1 MTKGDLIGAVAA
13 KCGLSKKD
21 VEGVL
26 EEAFAEI
33 KKGVKKE
40 GKVAYPDFGTFKVA
54 KRKARMGI
62 NPKTKQK
69 IQIKASKKVAFRAS
83 KELKESV

>member
-21 VEGVL
+21 VENVL
-26 EEAFAEI
+26 NEAFAEI

-40 GKVAYPDFGTFKVA
+40 GKVAYPDFGTFKIA

-62 NPKTKQK
+62 NPKTKQA
-69 IQIKASKKVAFRAS
+69 IQIKASKTVRFKPAPTFKKS
-83 KELKESV
+83 L